1 MRVDFRPERIR
12 RDREAVEPNE
22 ARRREAEDEGEISAR
37 RQRGP
42 ECSEHHRAVDQGLG
56 VKPRHDERGNDDL
69 REWLVD
75 VLAAIQARLRPYE
88 AYAYVY
94 HQQAAK
100 PEHDLFE
107 PRERVHERAGAEEAG
122 DPQGNVP
129 EHNHERRR
137 QGSAE
142 FMAQCVVDDEEVLHA
157 DGGQKR
163 QAQR

>member
-22 ARRREAEDEGEISAR
+22 ARRREAEDEGEISAH
-37 RQRGP
+37 RQRCP
-42 ECSEHHRAVDQGLG
+42 ERSEHHRAVNKGLG
-56 VKPRHDERGNDDL
+56 VEPRHDERGNDDF
-69 REWLVD
+69 RERLID
-75 VLAAIQARLRPYE
+75 VFAAIQARLRPYE

-142 FMAQCVVDDEEVLHA
+142 LMAQGAVDDEEVLHA

>member
-12 RDREAVEPNE
+12 CDGEAVEPNE
-22 ARRREAEDEGEISAR
+22 ARRRETEDEGEVAACW
-37 RQRGP
+37 QRGP
-42 ECSEHHRAVDQGLG
+42 ERSEHHRAVDQGLG
-56 VKPRHDERGNDDL
+56 VEPCHDERGNDDL

-75 VLAAIQARLRPYE
+75 VLAATQARLRPYE
-88 AYAYVY
+88 AYTYVY

-137 QGSAE
+137 QGPAE
-142 FMAQCVVDDEEVLHA
+142 LMAQRAVDDVRVRLL
-157 DGGQKR
+157 
-163 QAQR
+163 

>member
-1 MRVDFRPERIR
+1 MRVDFRTERIR

-22 ARRREAEDEGEISAR
+22 ARRCEAEDEGEVAAR
-37 RQRGP
+37 RQRRP
-42 ECSEHHRAVDQGLG
+42 ERPEHHRAVNKGLG
-56 VKPRHDERGNDDL
+56 VEPRHDERGNDDL

-107 PRERVHERAGAEEAG
+107 PRECVHERAGAEEAG

-137 QGSAE
+137 QGPAE
-142 FMAQCVVDDEEVLHA
+142 LMTQRAVDDEEVLHA
-157 DGGQKR
+157 DGGQKC
-163 QAQR
+163 QPQR